1 MTSTDRID
9 QRERKKQQGQAAA
22 FYSRACQQQM
32 RRAASLGQQMP
43 ARGVLG

>member
-22 FYSRACQQQM
+22 FYSSSCRQQDRSTQM
-32 RRAASLGQQMP
+32 QGQQVSGSGI
-43 ARGVLG
+43 RG